1 MSKAVSAV
9 IDIGATHGGHGI
21 SFYHEY
27 KEKPLSISHKRSVP
41 LLLWDSSPCLL
52 FTKDKVLDS
61 LYYEAEDKYIH
72 LGEKNDWYFFTSFLR
87 SISNSEVCTLFY
99 FIGKKYSCRYVA
111 VEVRNRRITAPVA
124 N

>member
-1 MSKAVSAV
+1 MSKLVSGV
-9 IDIGATHGGHGI
+9 IDIGATHGGHGF
-21 SFYHEY
+21 SVYDKY
-27 KEKPLSISHKRSVP
+27 KEKPLSISRQRSVP

-72 LGEKNDWYFFTSFLR
+72 LGEKKDWYFFPSFLK
-87 SISNSEVCTLFY
+87 SISNSEVCTLFN

-111 VEVRNRRITAPVA
+111 VEVRNRRITAPGA